1 MLTLN
6 MAQALSGSWARGARA
21 APRTYTYLALFRNMT
36 SGQTELPASKVAAI
50 PDTI

>member
-6 MAQALSGSWARGARA
+6 MALSGSWARGARA
-21 APRTYTYLALFRNMT
+21 APRTYTYLALFRNMA
-36 SGQTELPASKVAAI
+36 SGQTELPASKVVAI